1 MLSVS
6 SKKEASTE
14 RTGAGGQ
21 LYTWGIPKAVLLVLG
36 SFVVLPILAQI
47 TVSFVPYV
55 LGWDTLRAEQWLDGS
70 FGIFSKV
77 LLAEALIAGAL
88 FWFIRRKKQSFWR
101 VVALEKLRWK
111 DAGYAL
117 TGAMVYIGVFI
128 IAVMFINALVPLDTT
143 KEQAIGFEKSIEGF
157 DLVLAFVSL
166 AILPPIIEEIVFR
179 GFLFG
184 TLRARK
190 LALTSAMVSTSIF
203 FGTLHLLGS
212 GDGSLLWIAFID
224 TFILSMVLCYIREST
239 GSIWGCIFLHAL
251 KNAFV
256 FINLF
261 IISST

>member
-6 SKKEASTE
+6 SKKTAPDPTD
-14 RTGAGGQ
+14 TGEP
-21 LYTWGIPKAVLLVLG
+21 LYAWGIPKAVLLVLG
-36 SFVVLPILAQI
+36 SFILLPILAQI
-47 TVSFVPYV
+47 VVSFVPYV

-70 FGIFSKV
+70 FGTFFKV
-77 LLAEALIAGAL
+77 LLAEALIAGTL
-88 FWFIRRKKQSFWR
+88 FWFVRRKRQSFLK
-101 VVALEKLRWK
+101 VVALERLHWK
-111 DAGYAL
+111 DVGYAL
-117 TGAMVYIGVFI
+117 TGAMVYIGMFI
-128 IAVMFINALVPLDTT
+128 IAVTLINALVPLDTT
-143 KEQAIGFEKSIEGF
+143 KEQAIGFEKTIEGF
-157 DLVLAFVSL
+157 DLALAFISL

-190 LALTSAMVSTSIF
+190 VALVSAMVSTSIF
-203 FGTLHLLGS
+203 FGMLHLLGS

-224 TFILSMVLCYIREST
+224 TFVLSMVLCYIREST

-251 KNAFV
+251 KNTFV